1 MVEIIDKDIKI
12 AIIDHVNM
20 SKGITKSMNIR
31 KNWNIWKRLTWD
43 FKIKNVIFENKNKL
57 DGINT

>member
-31 KNWNIWKRLTWD
+31 KNWNI
-43 FKIKNVIFENKNKL
+43 
-57 DGINT
+57 